1 MILLDAATHI
11 HPVWGNAFFYVFI
24 GVTML
29 LFGLI
34 MVMVK
39 IIKQK
44 ANDQKMLQLQHVAR
58 IDVIRKEHTE
68 KLESLRVEMLKREED
83 RGRQWM
89 ESEKETLH
97 VLNGVSNLLEL
108 SDKVDK
114 VEFKKLNNAL
124 KAIEQKIITEKKLMS
139 ELQESESKY
148 RQLFDNNIVAISYH
162 EMIYDELGKPCD
174 YRFLDVNAAFEEI
187 TGLKTF
193 DVIGNTCLEVIPDVE
208 PYWIEIFGNVA
219 KTGKAITFENY
230 NRSTEKNYRVTAYCP
245 EPNKFIAIS
254 VEIP

>member
-1 MILLDAATHI
+1 MVLLEVTKHI
-11 HPVWGNAFFYVFI
+11 HPIWENAFFYVFVLSMFLFF
-24 GVTML
+24 GML
-29 LFGLI
+29 MILLR
-34 MVMVK
+34 VLKKKSADLKLV
-39 IIKQK
+39 Q
-44 ANDQKMLQLQHVAR
+44 QQHVAR

-68 KLESLRVEMLKREED
+68 KLENLRIEMLKREED

-97 VLNGVSNLLEL
+97 VLNGVSTLLEL

-114 VEFKKLNNAL
+114 VEFNKINKAL
-124 KAIEQKIITEKKLMS
+124 SAIETKIISEKKLMTD
-139 ELQESESKY
+139 LVESEKKY

-174 YRFLDVNAAFEEI
+174 YRFLDVNTAFEEI
-187 TGLKTF
+187 TGLMGSEI
-193 DVIGNTCLEVIPDVE
+193 IGKRCLAVIPDVE

-230 NRSTEKNYRVTAYCP
+230 NKSTGKNYRVTAYCP
-245 EPNKFIAIS
+245 EPNKFTALSVAI
-254 VEIP
+254 